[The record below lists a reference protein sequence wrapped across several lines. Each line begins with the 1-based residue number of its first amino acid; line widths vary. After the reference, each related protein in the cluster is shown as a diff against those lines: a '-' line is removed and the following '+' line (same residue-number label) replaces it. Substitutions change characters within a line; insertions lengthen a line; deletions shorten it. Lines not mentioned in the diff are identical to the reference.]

1 MMEDSDEEMMS
12 EGGDQEWEEEE
23 EEGMEGGAWGASNVV
38 RVKPQR
44 QSSDVTAVEGIV
56 Y

>member
-12 EGGDQEWEEEE
+12 EGGDQEWEEE

-44 QSSDVTAVEGIV
+44 QSSDVSAVEGIV